1 MITDFYS
8 TNVPPPT
15 DPLSRAYEDH
25 RSTRLRSRSP
35 PAHSGSYSSFRHRSR
50 SPGPRQASIDRSG
63 DNGSLSRAYNKHR
76 SRQVCIFGA
85 FCHCGSFLTLFKT
98 FFSFFRLNNLGG
110 HMKIMIQCTLQQFL
124 HQGNL
129 LRGIDNHS
137 CAGVYLAPT
146 IFGYF
151 STVRTNFE
159 IAGTK

>member
-1 MITDFYS
+1 MFPKMITDFYS
-8 TNVPPPT
+8 TNVPSPT

-85 FCHCGSFLTLFKT
+85 FCHCGSFLSLFKT
-98 FFSFFRLNNLGG
+98 FF
-110 HMKIMIQCTLQQFL
+110 QTQQPRRS
-124 HQGNL
+124 HE
-129 LRGIDNHS
+129 DYDP
-137 CAGVYLAPT
+137 VYPT
-146 IFGYF
+146 
-151 STVRTNFE
+151 TVSPPR
-159 IAGTK
+159 